1 MFAVFLRAA
10 PAALFA
16 ALLGAILKT
25 VTGPLFAFMG
35 PRSEGHMLRTGLEA
49 ATQNWLTVGVLA
61 VAVGI
66 LYGAVV
72 ESRVAG

>member
-1 MFAVFLRAA
+1 
-10 PAALFA
+10 
-16 ALLGAILKT
+16 
-25 VTGPLFAFMG
+25 
-35 PRSEGHMLRTGLEA
+35 MLRTGLEA